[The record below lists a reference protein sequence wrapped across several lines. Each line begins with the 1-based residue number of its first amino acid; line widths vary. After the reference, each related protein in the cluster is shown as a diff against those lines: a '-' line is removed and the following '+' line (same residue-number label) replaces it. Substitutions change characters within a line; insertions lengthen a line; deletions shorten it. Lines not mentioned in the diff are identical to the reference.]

1 MKQAAFKFCLIILVL
16 VFLGGCATPK
26 TAGGLQIEEYQL
38 KEQPQVV
45 PLTFEPVDGTQAEIL
60 AAHATERDAKITFEI
75 TAPEGSPMMGSQ
87 GEQKDLKAVV
97 LTAVS
102 GQPLQTVQL
111 IRGSEVIFETP
122 GGLPSPAVPV
132 QALWTYGGH
141 WALEVL
147 YSDETTWA
155 GRVFIDG
162 EMVNEQKGYE
172 EAFGLQ
178 LLDGKP
184 FFFYKREGKIGYS
197 YDGKETDLGYDEI
210 LHYYCC
216 AETEMNPIPAEK
228 MVAFF
233 AKKGDVWYYV
243 ELGVFK

>member
-1 MKQAAFKFCLIILVL
+1 MNNRMVKVGVVLFLL
-16 VFLGGCATPK
+16 VFLVGCAK
-26 TAGGLQIEEYQL
+26 TGNSLKLEEHSL
-38 KEQPQVV
+38 RGAPQVI
-45 PLTFEPVDGTQAEIL
+45 PLTFEPVKSTQAEIM
-60 AAHATERDAKITFEI
+60 AAHATERGAKIAYEI
-75 TAPEGSPMMGSQ
+75 TAPDGNPLLESQ
-87 GEQKDLKAVV
+87 GELKDLQATVF
-97 LTAVS
+97 TATT
-102 GQPLQTVQL
+102 GQPMQTVQL
-111 IRGSEVIFETP
+111 LRGGEVIFQTP

-132 QALWTYGGH
+132 QALWTYDGH

-162 EMVNEQKGYE
+162 KMVNEEKGYE

-184 FFFYKREGKIGYS
+184 FFFYKRDGKIGYS
-197 YDGKETDLGYDEI
+197 YDGDETALGYDEI
-210 LHYYCC
+210 PHYYCC
-216 AETEMNPIPAEK
+216 AETEMNPAPAEK

-233 AKKGDVWYYV
+233 AERESTWYYV